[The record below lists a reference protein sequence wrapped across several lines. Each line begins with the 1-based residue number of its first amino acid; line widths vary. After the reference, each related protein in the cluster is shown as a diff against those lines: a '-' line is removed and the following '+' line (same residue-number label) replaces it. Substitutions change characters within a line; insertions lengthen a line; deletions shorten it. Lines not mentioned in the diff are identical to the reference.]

1 MRYKIVAAETIEELE
16 LRVNELMDDDWEPE
30 GGMIISKDGE
40 KFYQTMM
47 FYEYD
52 SDGYDE
58 EDGF

>member
-16 LRVNELMDDDWEPE
+16 LRVNELIEDDWEPE
-30 GGMIISKDGE
+30 GGLVISKDGE

-52 SDGYDE
+52 EDGYDE
-58 EDGF
+58 EEGF

>member
-52 SDGYDE
+52 GDGYDE